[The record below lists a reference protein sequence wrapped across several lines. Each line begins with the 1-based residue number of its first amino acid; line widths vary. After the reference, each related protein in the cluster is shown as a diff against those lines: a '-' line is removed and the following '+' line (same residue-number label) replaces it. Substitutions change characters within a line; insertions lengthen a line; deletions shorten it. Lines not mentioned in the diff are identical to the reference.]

1 MDCDA
6 AVHAS
11 DFKRC
16 KVYQGCNQVKLSKLT
31 FLFLCSFTDYE
42 TCYNEIK
49 INFVWLR
56 ESFNMLL
63 YALKSAK
70 LFSAWPP
77 LSVQFTY
84 LSILDVFYLFY
95 VFFNPE
101 VLSSENDKGT
111 FNLTCNC
118 TLITL

>member
-1 MDCDA
+1 MDCDT

-11 DFKRC
+11 DFRRC

-49 INFVWLR
+49 INFVWVR

-63 YALKSAK
+63 YAWKSAK

-101 VLSSENDKGT
+101 VLSSEKWQRY
-111 FNLTCNC
+111 F
-118 TLITL
+118 

>member
-1 MDCDA
+1 MDCDT

-49 INFVWLR
+49 INFG
-56 ESFNMLL
+56 
-63 YALKSAK
+63 
-70 LFSAWPP
+70 
-77 LSVQFTY
+77 LST
-84 LSILDVFYLFY
+84 
-95 VFFNPE
+95 
-101 VLSSENDKGT
+101 
-111 FNLTCNC
+111 
-118 TLITL
+118 

>member
-1 MDCDA
+1 MDCDT

-11 DFKRC
+11 DFRRC

-49 INFVWLR
+49 INFVWVR

-101 VLSSENDKGT
+101 VLSSEKWQRY
-111 FNLTCNC
+111 F
-118 TLITL
+118 